1 MLSMGLLC
9 TCLYIPVILINS
21 LAVGLA
27 SDGVLSLPRCVTT
40 VALHSNNFCQTTC
53 GTQKTDFFFLL
64 AFSFHYLCHASVFFT
79 S

>member
-9 TCLYIPVILINS
+9 TCLYIQVILINS

-40 VALHSNNFCQTTC
+40 VALRSNNFCQTTC
-53 GTQKTDFFFLL
+53 GTQKTDFFLL
-64 AFSFHYLCHASVFFT
+64 AFSFYYLCHASVFFT

>member
-1 MLSMGLLC
+1 MLSMGKLC
-9 TCLYIPVILINS
+9 TCLYIQVILINA

-27 SDGVLSLPRCVTT
+27 SDGVLSLSRYVTT
-40 VALHSNNFCQTTC
+40 VALRSNNFCQTTY
-53 GTQKTDFFFLL
+53 GTQKTDFFPLL